1 MALLRVI
8 LKIVGTLFRTGH
20 IHCELQTCNICNDFP
35 SLEKNYLFDCL
46 LKLNHDFISAAQ
58 PSASCTHQALDK
70 EITDQNIVYI
80 RTECRLCQCRKGE
93 LICDPKP
100 GRCDEH
106 LATPCVMSKG
116 ELASGERH
124 FDGCNNCVCRNGKTD
139 VKARESKPQG
149 ENINIK

>member
-1 MALLRVI
+1 MPLQALKRIIFLI
-8 LKIVGTLFRTGH
+8 AF
-20 IHCELQTCNICNDFP
+20 
-35 SLEKNYLFDCL
+35 
-46 LKLNHDFISAAQ
+46 LKLNHDFISAAE
-58 PSASCTHQALDK
+58 PSASCTHQALNK
-70 EITDQNIVYI
+70 EIADQSVVFI

-100 GRCDEH
+100 GRCNEH

-124 FDGCNNCVCRNGKTD
+124 FDGCNNCVCRNGKTN

-149 ENINIK
+149 EKTWF